1 MTVTDDHVDTLEAQL
16 TGRTE
21 EHRRRLDQLDPGEA
35 SRGYSALVAAGLLLA
50 IERRFIKNGKYL
62 PRTEVIDYV
71 ATLRASSQ
79 VAANALDPQIA
90 ERIILFGMEQGDID
104 DIDDNT
110 VLGHQMFLLAA
121 MVSDANLDA
130 DELGAFLAEAR
141 EIANQWLTQ

>member
-1 MTVTDDHVDTLEAQL
+1 MTVTDDHVHTLEAQL
-16 TGRTE
+16 AGRTE
-21 EHRRRLDQLDPGEA
+21 EHRRRLDQLDPGEDN
-35 SRGYSALVAAGLLLA
+35 RGYSALIAAGLLVA
-50 IERRFIKNGKYL
+50 IERRFIKDGKYL
-62 PRTEVIDYV
+62 PRTDVIDYV

-121 MVSDANLDA
+121 LVSDEGFNAH
-130 DELGAFLAEAR
+130 ELGTFLTEAR
-141 EIANQWLTQ
+141 EVADQWLTQ